1 MLLLSHVNSPAVMQ
15 QVGLLLDYD
24 SVVFNLSSTGL
35 DIP

>member
-1 MLLLSHVNSPAVMQ
+1 MLFLSHVNSPAVMQ
-15 QVGLLLDYD
+15 QD